1 MIKASDVDT
10 PYPICTVIITYDS
23 QRAVTVTK
31 KSEQEYYVHMYDLE
45 SYKQVFEEKIGGN
58 QGDYIKLKE
67 IEQNSS
73 GKKYALVYFN
83 DGVFYLRTFERTERS
98 DEEIKVNEFEI
109 NKFLE
114 IDNYT
119 MVYPGFPDPSI
130 TCTFISDDKLFVN
143 LYHNP
148 T

>member
-10 PYPICTVIITYDS
+10 PYPICTVMITYDS
-23 QRAVTVTK
+23 QRAVTVSK